1 MSVVPE
7 DSVLILS
14 SHCRFNRSSFR
25 VPVSPLI
32 EAKCV
37 VFFFS
42 LIDCLFGKHKQY
54 ASHGRYTWQNKLW
67 QYNIDHSK

>member
-1 MSVVPE
+1 MMYG
-7 DSVLILS
+7 
-14 SHCRFNRSSFR
+14 
-25 VPVSPLI
+25 
-32 EAKCV
+32 AKTWAV
-37 VFFFS
+37 KKVREKKLDVAEMRLLR